1 MAKVGRDGW
10 RRGKGMLGMREA
22 SFPSGVAGGCL
33 WVSFDLVEPYG
44 NPWGTM
50 GYHAIPQGTGKVP
63 QRFREVGSNH
73 EATPKKPPANRVAKQ
88 PWGKKEDCAGMPA
101 QPLGAVEMTG
111 LEPAASTSRTWRA
124 TNCATSRFA
133 VANVINV

>member
-1 MAKVGRDGW
+1 MGCYIGEVGDG
-10 RRGKGMLGMREA
+10 L
-22 SFPSGVAGGCL
+22 FGGY
-33 WVSFDLVEPYG
+33 S
-44 NPWGTM
+44 NPW
-50 GYHAIPQGTGKVP
+50 KRVL
-63 QRFREVGSNH
+63 
-73 EATPKKPPANRVAKQ
+73 EADNKAAL
-88 PWGKKEDCAGMPA
+88 GKKEDCAGMPT

>member
-1 MAKVGRDGW
+1 MVCSAAIAIH
-10 RRGKGMLGMREA
+10 GKECWKRI
-22 SFPSGVAGGCL
+22 
-33 WVSFDLVEPYG
+33 
-44 NPWGTM
+44 T
-50 GYHAIPQGTGKVP
+50 
-63 QRFREVGSNH
+63 R
-73 EATPKKPPANRVAKQ
+73 Q